1 MQRIVACFNDG
12 FAFGQPDKFVLKK
25 YDYLTTD
32 DCLSLSKV
40 RSRIEDRKYGH
51 RYKLLYESIVA
62 ALPDLGDGNDLDET
76 YIALVM
82 ISHGPL
88 FVDIRERLYGGGRE
102 HELRPNGKH
111 LQIYI
116 PGALGK

>member
-1 MQRIVACFNDG
+1 MQRIVACINGG

-25 YDYLTTD
+25 YDYLTPD
-32 DCLSLSKV
+32 DCVSLPNV
-40 RSRIEDRKYGH
+40 RRRIEDRKYGH

-62 ALPDLGDGNDLDET
+62 AFPDFSEWDYE
-76 YIALVM
+76 YQHVALVM

-88 FVDIRERLYGGGRE
+88 FVDVRLRASSDRDELEPGGR
-102 HELRPNGKH
+102 H

-116 PGALGK
+116 PGAFGK